1 MKLHH
6 KAFILVQLER
16 LQVQWDKTLIDAAM
30 AEYKLNGDYWVKH
43 FSIIMDELASAG
55 LISREVHRLDR
66 LSDRL
71 VFKYRLTDFG
81 RERMHDTGLL

>member
-6 KAFILVQLER
+6 KGYVLVQLER
-16 LQVQWDKTLIDAAM
+16 EEVQWDKPLIDAAM
-30 AEYKLNGDYWVKH
+30 TEYKLNGDYWVKH

-55 LISREVHRLDR
+55 LISREDHRLDT

-71 VFKYRLTDFG
+71 MFKYRLTDFG
-81 RERMHDTGLL
+81 RERMQDTGLL

>member
-6 KAFILVQLER
+6 KGYVLTLLAQQQE
-16 LQVQWDKTLIDAAM
+16 QWDKVLIDQAM

-43 FSIIMDELASAG
+43 FSVIMDELASAG
-55 LISREVHRLDR
+55 LISREDHRLDN

-71 VFKYRLTDFG
+71 MFKYRLTEFG
-81 RERMHDTGLL
+81 RKRMQDTGLL

>member
-6 KAFILVQLER
+6 KGYILVELER
-16 LQVQWDKTLIDAAM
+16 HEMRWDKPLIDAAM
-30 AEYKLNGDYWVKH
+30 TEYNLNGDYWIKH

-55 LISREVHRLDR
+55 LISREDHRLDN

-71 VFKYRLTDFG
+71 MFKYRLSDFG
-81 RERMHDTGLL
+81 RQRMRDTGLL